1 MSIITNNN
9 PLVNVCLDP
18 YPYESE
24 NYEQFSLSDI
34 LRWIKTGKFKDSLE
48 KLRKDIQAGY
58 GDVSERMIPKFYPVG
73 TFPKN
78 TFPLLPNNQSFNYT
92 GIVVLKYEDVE
103 DVEVIR
109 KKVET
114 LSFTYCAYKN
124 CKGTGV
130 DVLIR
135 VNEPPQLIQYAF
147 KQIAELYDSFLKI
160 GHLPFPI
167 KCKSE
172 HYIKDENFYR
182 RHFSRIS
189 YDSNLFFN
197 PNSKYFKID
206 WKKEEWY
213 YSKEEKELTL
223 EIRKEKIEQLTEMIE
238 YVQDKKI
245 ALVETKEQW
254 KTVARDLSGLPL
266 DKETVQ
272 EIFSFLISF
281 SETYKEDSDLRGLA
295 EESYLNFQNLSCFT
309 LTPLFYKLYKRK
321 SD

>member
-1 MSIITNNN
+1 MSKVTKNSV
-9 PLVNVCLDP
+9 LVNTCLNP

-24 NYEQFSLSDI
+24 NYEQLSLSDI
-34 LRWIKTGKFKDSLE
+34 LMWIKTGKFKDSLE
-48 KLRKDIQAGY
+48 QLRKDIQAGY
-58 GDVSERMIPKFYPVG
+58 ENVSDRMIPKFYPIG
-73 TFPKN
+73 TFNKN
-78 TFPLLPNNQSFNYT
+78 TLIQSNQNINYT
-92 GIVVLKYEDVE
+92 GIVVLQYEDVE

-147 KQIAELYDSFLKI
+147 KQVAELYDSFLKI
-160 GHLPFPI
+160 KHLPFPI
-167 KCKSE
+167 KSKSE
-172 HYIKDENFYR
+172 HFVKDANFYR

-189 YDSNLFFN
+189 YDSSLFFN
-197 PNSKYFKID
+197 PNSKCFKID

-213 YSKEEKELTL
+213 YTAEEKELAL
-223 EIRKEKIEQLTEMIE
+223 KIRKEKIEQLTEIIE
-238 YVQDKKI
+238 YVEHKKI
-245 ALVETKEQW
+245 ALVETKGQW

-272 EIFSFLISF
+272 EIFSFLVSF
-281 SETYKEDSDLRGLA
+281 SETYKEDSDLRALA
-295 EESYLNFQNLSCFT
+295 EESYVNFQNLSCFT